1 MPAASASEA
10 SWRERS
16 LTGRE
21 ACVGT
26 TCTGAARLSFI
37 VCLFVSSLLGPHVV
51 CGSPV
56 AVFFSFSLFVDCV
69 LV

>member
-1 MPAASASEA
+1 MCQPPAPVMRRGGSVRLPAGKRALVRLA
-10 SWRERS
+10 RALLDS
-16 LTGRE
+16 LL
-21 ACVGT
+21 CV
-26 TCTGAARLSFI
+26 
-37 VCLFVSSLLGPHVV
+37 LFVSSLLGPHVV